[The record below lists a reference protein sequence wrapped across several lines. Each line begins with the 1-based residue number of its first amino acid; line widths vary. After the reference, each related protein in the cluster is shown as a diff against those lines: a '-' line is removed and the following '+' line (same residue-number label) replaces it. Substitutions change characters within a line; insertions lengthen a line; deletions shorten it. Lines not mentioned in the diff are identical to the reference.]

1 MENLPE
7 RKINRLKS
15 WDYSRKGCYFIT
27 ICIRDRKCIL
37 STICVRGGVPDA
49 PVVEL
54 TKYGYIVDGQIKTM
68 NEIYK
73 NINVQHYV
81 IMPNHI
87 HLIIEIDN
95 ADGTSGRP
103 SPTRSNSLISKYIS
117 AFKRFTNK
125 KCGADLWQRS
135 YYDHIIRNEAD
146 YMEKAEYIL
155 TNPIRWS
162 DDEYYN
168 NVYVI
173 RDL

>member
-1 MENLPE
+1 M
-7 RKINRLKS
+7 
-15 WDYSRKGCYFIT
+15 
-27 ICIRDRKCIL
+27 
-37 STICVRGGVPDA
+37 STICVGGGVLDA

-54 TKYGYIVDGQIKTM
+54 TKYGHIVDEQIKTM

-103 SPTRSNSLISKYIS
+103 SPTRSNSLISQYIS
-117 AFKRFTNK
+117 TLKRFTNK
-125 KCGADLWQRS
+125 NCGADLWQRS

-155 TNPIRWS
+155 TNPDRWAE
-162 DDEYYN
+162 DEYYC
-168 NVYVI
+168 
-173 RDL
+173 

>member
-1 MENLPE
+1 MDNNKFPQ
-7 RKINRLKS
+7 RKVNRLKD
-15 WDYSRKGCYFIT
+15 WDYSEKGCYFIT
-27 ICIRDRKCIL
+27 ICVKDRKCIL
-37 STICVRGGVPDA
+37 STICVVGGVLDA

-54 TKYGYIVDGQIKTM
+54 TKYGHIVDEQIKTM

-95 ADGTSGRP
+95 ADETSGRP
-103 SPTRSNSLISKYIS
+103 SPTRSNSLISQYIS
-117 AFKRFTNK
+117 TLKRFTNK
-125 KCGADLWQRS
+125 NCGADLWQRS

-155 TNPIRWS
+155 TNPDRWAE
-162 DDEYYN
+162 DEYYC
-168 NVYVI
+168 
-173 RDL
+173 